1 MRRTAPALLL
11 TALAAACMTSPGRA
25 AAEPSLVT
33 ELSQARIDIN
43 TTFKGADLLVFGA
56 VQYPSGRVPDTAPD
70 IAIVLRGPAQPVTVR
85 RKARVAGIWV
95 NTDAVRFES
104 VPGFYA
110 VASTR
115 PITDLADD
123 RTTAIYEIGLGNLQ
137 LSPASS
143 AREEVTRAF
152 EAGLIETRKRAGL
165 FAETPGGVKLTG
177 NVLYRA
183 RIAIPSAVP
192 VGEYGAEIHLVQ
204 GGRVLAST
212 TVPIRI
218 EKSGFERWIYVIAQD
233 HSLAYGLAA
242 VLAALLAGWMAS
254 LATRRA

>member
-1 MRRTAPALLL
+1 MRWLLCL
-11 TALAAACMTSPGRA
+11 MLLFHARA
-25 AAEPSLVT
+25 QAAEPSLIA

-56 VQYPSGRVPDTAPD
+56 VQYPSGKVPETAPD
-70 IAIVLRGPAQPVTVR
+70 IAIVVRGPVEPVTVR
-85 RKARVAGIWV
+85 RKERIAGIWV
-95 NTDAVRFES
+95 NTDAVRFET

-110 VASTR
+110 MASTR
-115 PITDLADD
+115 AVADLADE

-143 AREEVTRAF
+143 VSETITRQF
-152 EAGLIETRKRAGL
+152 EAGLLAARQRAGL
-165 FAETPGGVKLTG
+165 FKETEGGVRMTG

-192 VGEYGAEIHLVQ
+192 VGDYEAEIHLVKD
-204 GGRVLAST
+204 GRVVAST
-212 TVPIRI
+212 TTPIRI
-218 EKSGFERWIYVIAQD
+218 EKSGFERWLYVMAQE
-233 HSLAYGLAA
+233 HSLAYGLVA
-242 VLAALLAGWMAS
+242 VLAALLAGWVAS

>member
-1 MRRTAPALLL
+1 MRRLAALFLLL
-11 TALAAACMTSPGRA
+11 LALPVR
-25 AAEPSLVT
+25 AAEPSLISD
-33 ELSQARIDIN
+33 LSQERIDIN

-56 VQYPSGRVPDTAPD
+56 IQYPAGRVPERAPD

-85 RKARVAGIWV
+85 RKERVAGIWV

-110 VASTR
+110 VATTR
-115 PITDLADD
+115 PIDDLADD
-123 RTTAIYEIGLGNLQ
+123 RTTAIYEIGVRNLQ

-143 AREEVTRAF
+143 LSERITRGF
-152 EAGLIETRKRAGL
+152 EAGLIAARRRSGL
-165 FAETPGGVKLTG
+165 FAENPEGVQITG

-192 VGEYGAEIHLVQ
+192 VGEYSAEIHLVRNAQ
-204 GGRVLAST
+204 VIAST

-218 EKSGFERWIYVIAQD
+218 EKSGFERWIYVMAQEQ
-233 HSLAYGLAA
+233 SLAYGLVA
-242 VLAALLAGWMAS
+242 VLAALLAGWIAS
-254 LATRRA
+254 LATRRS